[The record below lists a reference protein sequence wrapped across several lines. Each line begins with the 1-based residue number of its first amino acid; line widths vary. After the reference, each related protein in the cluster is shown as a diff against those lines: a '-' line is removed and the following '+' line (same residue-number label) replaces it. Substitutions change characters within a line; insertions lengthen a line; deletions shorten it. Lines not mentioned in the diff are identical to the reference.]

1 MWTYFSGHQ
10 HSLSLVSYHYHFSLS
25 WNFSHIDVLVVLQT
39 YHALLPLKWHVP
51 LPQVPL
57 FSSPCTFGS
66 SSDRVLFILPNWAG
80 GILSS
85 RKLSCIV
92 WVGYPSSASCA
103 SLYQHLTLLGITF
116 LCMYFLNKWWLS
128 EWLTCHKYIKNWK
141 FRRGRNNVLLG
152 TWKHLRIEERFI
164 TKVKFKLVFKYCLKA
179 RNWAECQRQS
189 KTNWDH

>member
-1 MWTYFSGHQ
+1 M
-10 HSLSLVSYHYHFSLS
+10 
-25 WNFSHIDVLVVLQT
+25 
-39 YHALLPLKWHVP
+39 P

-66 SSDRVLFILPNWAG
+66 SSDRSLCILPNGAG

-116 LCMYFLNKWWLS
+116 LFVCSCGLGRTILLTFVAPSPGMYFLNKWWLS

-141 FRRGRNNVLLG
+141 FRRGRNNVLLS

-179 RNWAECQRQS
+179 RNWAECQRH
-189 KTNWDH
+189 K